1 MKAKKSIVKKSD
13 QSLKFNWVRFSTIGD
28 TYSGTVT
35 NILKG
40 RFGVILQFGNDAIS
54 VSQIVLKRLVANA
67 FLSYNFDI
75 GSKVKITFEDVLKS
89 QSGRSVKVFSLYVDG
104 KKIEAP
110 AMKTI
115 DKEEARKTLESQ
127 LQKPASDLPF

>member
-1 MKAKKSIVKKSD
+1 MKAKKSIVKKPD

-54 VSQIVLKRLVANA
+54 VSQIVLKRLVAIA
-67 FLSYNFDI
+67 FLSDFDI
-75 GSKVKITFEDVLKS
+75 GSKVKITFENVLKS
-89 QSGRSVKVFSLYVDG
+89 QSGRSVKMFSLYVDG
-104 KKIEAP
+104 EKIEAP

-127 LQKPASDLPF
+127 LQKPVSDLPF

>member
-1 MKAKKSIVKKSD
+1 MKAKKSIVKKPD

-54 VSQIVLKRLVANA
+54 VSQIVLKRLVAIA
-67 FLSYNFDI
+67 FLSYDFDI
-75 GSKVKITFEDVLKS
+75 GSKVKITFEDVVKS

-104 KKIEAP
+104 EKIEAP

-115 DKEEARKTLESQ
+115 DKEEARKTLEGQ
-127 LQKPASDLPF
+127 LREPVSDLPF

>member
-1 MKAKKSIVKKSD
+1 MKAKKSIVKKLG

-28 TYSGTVT
+28 VYSGTVT

-54 VSQIVLKRLVANA
+54 VSQIVLKRLVAIA
-67 FLSYNFDI
+67 FLSDFDI
-75 GSKVKITFEDVLKS
+75 GSKVKITFEDVVKS

-115 DKEEARKTLESQ
+115 DKEEARKTLEGQ
-127 LQKPASDLPF
+127 LQKPTNDLPF